1 MYRFP
6 GMFFNKME
14 EWSMQKTCIVDGQER
29 DTRRHCVCPQ
39 YPAICAKAMTI
50 PVGDLRNS

>member
-1 MYRFP
+1 
-6 GMFFNKME
+6 MFFNKME